1 MAELDWFNKPV
12 EKSRDLILKEAF
24 KLFLQKNI
32 EKVTVSEFERT
43 TRLQRGAIF
52 YHFKDKETI
61 FRKVIEKYFFS
72 SLNFFYPLPPNGINS
87 LKEYWDKKNH
97 HLINIQ
103 SWFIE
108 EKIPINP
115 YSAFFHLAGQANLY
129 IPTFGERMTELIDT
143 DKQSWKTVAMLD
155 NRVKRKKVDFD
166 MVGNMYRSIYIEQC
180 HIASYKENEFSSC
193 SCPNILE
200 F

>member
-1 MAELDWFNKPV
+1 MTELDWFNKLV

-24 KLFLQKNI
+24 KLFLQRNI
-32 EKVTVSEFERT
+32 EKVTVPELERT
-43 TRLQRGAIF
+43 TKLQRGAIF
-52 YHFKDKETI
+52 YHFKDKEAI
-61 FRKVIEKYFFS
+61 FREVVEKYFFS
-72 SLNFFYPLPPNGINS
+72 SLNIFYPLPPDDGINS
-87 LKEYWDKKNH
+87 LKGYWDKRNE
-97 HLINIQ
+97 HLTNIQ

-108 EKIPINP
+108 EETPINP

-143 DKQSWKTVAMLD
+143 DKQSWKAVAMLD
-155 NRVKRKKVDFD
+155 NWVKRKKVDSD

-180 HIASYKENEFSSC
+180 HIACYNKDGFSC
-193 SCPNILE
+193 PCPNILE